1 MMNKRSRKFKP
12 SLRENLFILAVF
24 CSFFSG
30 CGGQGNLNVFEKN
43 VPIPSYQWE
52 YSFHPAFDVRI
63 TDTAARYNIAVT
75 VRHMESYAF
84 SNLWLL
90 VTSAYEGVR
99 PKTSR
104 VELPLA
110 DREGRWFGSGIDG
123 IFEHRIPI
131 QQNARFDKAGTY
143 HFSFAQDMRVNPLA
157 GIMSVGLRVEKIPAR

>member
-1 MMNKRSRKFKP
+1 
-12 SLRENLFILAVF
+12 
-24 CSFFSG
+24 
-30 CGGQGNLNVFEKN
+30 
-43 VPIPSYQWE
+43 
-52 YSFHPAFDVRI
+52 
-63 TDTAARYNIAVT
+63 
-75 VRHMESYAF
+75 MESYAF

-123 IFEHRIPI
+123 VFEHRIPI

>member
-1 MMNKRSRKFKP
+1 MNKRSRKFKP
-12 SLRENLFILAVF
+12 SLEKNLFILAVL
-24 CSFFSG
+24 CCALAG
-30 CGGQGNLNVFEKN
+30 CRGRADLNVFEKN
-43 VPIPSYQWE
+43 VPIPSYAWE
-52 YSFHPAFDVRI
+52 YSFHPAFEVRI

-75 VRHMESYAF
+75 VRHMESYGF

-110 DREGRWFGSGIDG
+110 DREGRWFGSGMDG
-123 IFEHRIPI
+123 VFEHRVPI

-143 HFSFAQDMRVNPLA
+143 HFSFSQDMRVSPLT
-157 GIMSVGLRVEKIPAR
+157 GIMSVGLRVEKIPAK